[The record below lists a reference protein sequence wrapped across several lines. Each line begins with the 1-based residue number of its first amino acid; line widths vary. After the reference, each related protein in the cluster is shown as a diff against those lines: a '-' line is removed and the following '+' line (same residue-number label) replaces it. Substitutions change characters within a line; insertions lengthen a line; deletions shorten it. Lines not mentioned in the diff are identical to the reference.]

1 MRGKIMLGEKSEIWA
16 IGDVAKYFGVAVR
29 TVRMYYEKGYK
40 VRAGALDFKKLP
52 RYKIGSDWRWF
63 QDEVRAF
70 ARNGN
75 VA

>member
-1 MRGKIMLGEKSEIWA
+1 MRGRIMFGEKSEIWS
-16 IGDVAKYFGVAVR
+16 IYDVARYFGVSVR
-29 TVRMYYEKGYK
+29 SVRMYYEKGYK
-40 VRAGALDFKKLP
+40 AAAGARDFKNLP

-70 ARNGN
+70 ARTGR